1 MSEIPFLILGLLL
14 GILVGWHWT
23 ISRARSS
30 LVGQVAEVKQRGA
43 RAVEHLRDEL
53 HQQMER
59 REHELVDLRSKL
71 EEERQVA
78 ATTQARFQHLQDEK
92 KRIEKTALELTET
105 MNALSSD
112 LSATINQ
119 DLLDVTQFQDF
130 GKYLEDFVETY
141 ERAVESMES
150 RVRAA
155 AGRLK
160 ELQASSGGEASPV
173 ESVDQAPESDISS
186 LEQDREDKSRR
197 KVSGRER

>member
-78 ATTQARFQHLQDEK
+78 ATIQARFQHLQDEK

-105 MNALSSD
+105 MNAY
-112 LSATINQ
+112 INQ
-119 DLLDVTQFQDF
+119 DLLDLTQFQDF

-160 ELQASSGGEASPV
+160 ELQASSGGETSPV
-173 ESVDQAPESDISS
+173 ESIDQAPESDISS